1 MKKNMKGGSI
11 ASDSVTGLVKQDGWG
26 FMDNN
31 ADNVFDSVGCAQQ
44 SGGKKPKGPKGLRST
59 KGGTAANL
67 STVPNATN
75 ATIAAL
81 AGGPSDGSPPSAP
94 SSTTLGASATPYS
107 GGGSKK
113 GSKSKP
119 KSKKSTA
126 MKGGSIAS
134 DSVVAKVDPNAFSVM
149 DANFDNTVPCPSQ
162 AGGRK
167 KSKKSTKQKAG
178 CANCKQQNCKCA
190 QKAGSSDIWNNVM
203 TELSQHFTA
212 TGGMGLP
219 EPFIDRNQVIHSEP
233 APTNFLT
240 YTPKAI
246 VQEAIVQEAIAP
258 ESGAV
263 GGGKRSKNTKS
274 KKTTKSPKLKGG
286 FSDEFGKNIHEY
298 MNNDEVNVFNKKKG
312 GACSRVQKAGDKCTP
327 VPIPIG
333 LDYSRIQSADAS
345 GVPFTRSMSPEVMEA
360 ITNASV
366 SGSSVQGMN
375 KVVEF
380 GNMTNSGLAGSFSYG
395 GLTGGKKKSTSKK
408 TKSKP
413 KKK

>member
-1 MKKNMKGGSI
+1 MKKYMKGGSI
-11 ASDSVTGLVKQDGWG
+11 ASDSVTGLVKPDGWG

-44 SGGKKPKGPKGLRST
+44 SGGKNPKGKSK
-59 KGGTAANL
+59 KGGFANNISNLDHTSNSTSAAR
-67 STVPNATN
+67 A
-75 ATIAAL
+75 
-81 AGGPSDGSPPSAP
+81 
-94 SSTTLGASATPYS
+94 GASANGASMTAPS
-107 GGGSKK
+107 TGLLGPSLIFGGGSKK
-113 GSKSKP
+113 GIKSKSKKP
-119 KSKKSTA
+119 A
-126 MKGGSIAS
+126 ALKGGSIAS

-162 AGGRK
+162 AGGK
-167 KSKKSTKQKAG
+167 TKSKKSQKTQKQKAG

-203 TELSQHFTA
+203 NELSQHFTA

-263 GGGKRSKNTKS
+263 GGGKSS
-274 KKTTKSPKLKGG
+274 KKTKKTKKPKQLKGG

-298 MNNDEVNVFNKKKG
+298 MNNDEVNVFNKRKG
-312 GACSRVQKAGDKCTP
+312 GACARVQKAGDKCVP

-333 LDYSRIQSADAS
+333 LDYSRIQSANAS
-345 GVPFTRSMSPEVMEA
+345 GAPFTRSMSPEVMEA

-408 TKSKP
+408 TKTKSKE
-413 KKK
+413 KK